1 MTTIALV
8 ILDQIAAR
16 LTGPMNFRFILQ
28 PLVAIFILGLKD
40 GRMDA
45 KAGTPPFVF
54 DLILR
59 PENRKRDLKSAFHR
73 LLVPVIIG
81 AILDGI
87 AQYLIFKH
95 IRPAAAVLVGALVMG
110 IPYSLSRG
118 ITNRIISAR
127 MKRKGDAPK

>member
-1 MTTIALV
+1 
-8 ILDQIAAR
+8 
-16 LTGPMNFRFILQ
+16 MNFRFILQ
-28 PLVAIFILGLKD
+28 PLIAIFVLGMKD

-45 KAGTPPFVF
+45 KAGMPPFIF

-59 PENRKRDLKSAFHR
+59 PEHRRRDLKSAFHR
-73 LLVPVIIG
+73 LLVPVIVG

-95 IRPAAAVLVGALVMG
+95 IRPGAALLVGAFVMG

-118 ITNRIISAR
+118 ITNRIVSAR
-127 MKRKGDAPK
+127 MKRAAGNRE